1 MSAFPSQ
8 HVGVTKTMIERV
20 ETCFDLR
27 PQRLAGETGYGR
39 QDCSNS
45 FELFRNL

>member
-1 MSAFPSQ
+1 
-8 HVGVTKTMIERV
+8 MIERV

-27 PQRLAGETGYGR
+27 PQRLTGDTGYGR

-45 FELFRNL
+45 FEFFRNL